1 MSKLLCICEG
11 TSERNFVTHVLQP
24 YFNQKGVHVSLE
36 TVLLGWRHPMAQGAG
51 GDVRFSRLLKDLSF
65 LFAGGLAYDAVTTLF
80 DYYGLKSDW
89 TGLSQVTQ
97 EMRPERKAS
106 CVEQAAARDLCLHF
120 SGSYPTEVAKVMTN
134 VFMHE
139 YEGLMFSNVASIV
152 NITRASKALPELSA
166 IACSFPEPEAI
177 NDGENTAPSKRLIS
191 AQVNYSKTFHGHR
204 IISDIGIDVI
214 RSKCPH
220 FHAWLSKIESI

>member
-11 TSERNFVTHVLQP
+11 TSEHNFVTHVLQP
-24 YFNQKGVHVSLE
+24 YFNQKGVNVSLE
-36 TVLLGWRHPMAQGAG
+36 TVLLGWRNPMAQGAG
-51 GDVRFSRLLKDLSF
+51 GDVRFSRLRTDLSF

-80 DYYGLKSDW
+80 DFYGLKTDW
-89 TGLSQVTQ
+89 TGLSQVTSV
-97 EMRPERKAS
+97 MRPEEKAC

-120 SGSYPTEVAKVMTN
+120 SGNYPVEVAKVIPN

-152 NITRASKALPELSA
+152 NITRAYKALPALSA
-166 IACSFPEPEAI
+166 IESSFQAPEAI
-177 NDGENTAPSKRLIS
+177 NDGEDTAPSKRLIA
-191 AQVNYSKTFHGHR
+191 AQVNYSKTLHGHR